1 MDNVGYLLTSK
12 DSVYHN
18 LKLKIGKS
26 YNLEKLKDNELC
38 FQIFNDISF
47 FLCAMT
53 DLLDCT
59 SKNLNEFKIFEVS
72 YFNCDHDE
80 SVFIL
85 AKQIKI
91 LKEIDYENVKIYSN
105 NEDIDNIDLIKQ
117 KIFDILIFKR
127 DKDFQENMFSD
138 DYTLKLAMAKVG
150 NNYALDHLI
159 KETDYQIVKAVLSNY
174 RPKDFKYV
182 KENLDKITYSIDL
195 LLEIG
200 RKEDLDWL
208 LEESQFSEKDD
219 WSDIRF
225 KKEILKHG
233 YNDHLDYIIE
243 NKLTEYYY
251 PVSKIHRK
259 KDLELFVN
267 SVDLDILKEVVLA
280 GRQEDLDKLVLH
292 PNYQIRKSIAKL
304 KIDQYLDILVY
315 DRDYRVRKEVARQKR
330 DKNLD
335 VLVNDKD
342 QAVRVTV
349 AEQGREKDLLI
360 LKDDIY
366 NIVSSV
372 AKEKLR
378 ELKK

>member
-1 MDNVGYLLTSK
+1 MENVGYLLTSK

-26 YNLEKLKDNELC
+26 YNLEKLQDNELC

-72 YFNCDHDE
+72 YSNYDDE

-91 LKEIDYENVKIYSN
+91 LKEIDYENVKIHSD
-105 NEDIDNIDLIKQ
+105 NEDIDDIDLIKQ
-117 KIFDILIFKR
+117 KIFDILVFKR
-127 DKDFQENMFSD
+127 DKDFQENILSD
-138 DYTLKLAMAKVG
+138 DYVLKLAMAKVG
-150 NNYALDHLI
+150 NDDVLDHLI
-159 KETDYQIVKAVLSNY
+159 EDTDYQIVKAVLKNY
-174 RPKDFKYV
+174 RPKDFKYL
-182 KENLDKITYSIDL
+182 KENLDKRTYYVDI

-208 LEESQFSEKDD
+208 LKESPFSEKDD
-219 WSDIRF
+219 WSNIRF

-233 YNDHLDYIIE
+233 YDDHLDYIIE
-243 NKLTEYYY
+243 NQLTEYYY
-251 PVSKIHRK
+251 AVSKIHRK
-259 KDLELFVN
+259 KDLAWFVN

-280 GRQEDLDKLVLH
+280 GRQEDLDQLILH
-292 PNYQIRKSIAKL
+292 PNYSIRKSIATL
-304 KIDQYLDILVY
+304 NIDKYLDILVY
-315 DRDYRVRKEVARQKR
+315 DTDYRVRKEVARQKR
-330 DKNLD
+330 DKDLD
-335 VLVNDKD
+335 ILVNDKD

-349 AEQGREKDLLI
+349 AEEGREKDLLI
-360 LKDDIY
+360 LQNDTH

-372 AKEKLR
+372 AITR
-378 ELKK
+378 LKTLK

>member
-59 SKNLNEFKIFEVS
+59 SKNLNEFKIFEVLYS
-72 YFNCDHDE
+72 NCNPDE

-91 LKEIDYENVKIYSN
+91 LKEIDYENVKIHSN
-105 NEDIDNIDLIKQ
+105 DEDINDIYLIKQ
-117 KIFDILIFKR
+117 KIFDIL
-127 DKDFQENMFSD
+127 SD

-159 KETDYQIVKAVLSNY
+159 KETDYQIVKAVLMNY

-233 YNDHLDYIIE
+233 CNDHLDYIIE
-243 NKLTEYYY
+243 NQLTEYYY

-259 KDLELFVN
+259 KDLGLFVN

-330 DKNLD
+330 DKDLD

-372 AKEKLR
+372 AKEKLK